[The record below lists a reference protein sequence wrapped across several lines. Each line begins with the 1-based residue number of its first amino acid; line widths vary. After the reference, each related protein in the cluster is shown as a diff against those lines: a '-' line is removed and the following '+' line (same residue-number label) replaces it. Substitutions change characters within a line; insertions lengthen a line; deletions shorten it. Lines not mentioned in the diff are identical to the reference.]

1 MLEVRNATGAYSTAQ
16 IIHDVDLDIS
26 AGEIKAVLGRNG
38 VGKTT
43 LMKYLA
49 GVLPIADGTVVFDK
63 SELPRSASLR
73 ARSGV
78 AYVPQGREI
87 FPRLTVI
94 ENILVAAYAC
104 GQHGNAAIETA
115 FEKFPALKAR
125 AQVMGGKLSGG
136 QQQILALARAL
147 AMKPKIILLDEP
159 TEGIQPSIIM
169 EIQEILLELN
179 HSEKI
184 TILLTE
190 QNLDFVSGLATNC
203 YLMDK
208 GKIEREMPLA
218 ELREDKALIH
228 DMLGV

>member
-1 MLEVRNATGAYSTAQ
+1 MLEVRKATGGYSAAQ
-16 IIHDVDLDIS
+16 IISDINLDIS

-43 LMKYLA
+43 LMKFLA
-49 GVLPIADGTVVFDK
+49 GVLPVASGSVLFGK
-63 SELPRSASLR
+63 EELPRSASLR
-73 ARSGV
+73 ARRGL

-104 GQHGNAAIETA
+104 GQPGNAAVENA
-115 FEKFPALKAR
+115 FERFPALKER
-125 AQVMGGKLSGG
+125 ANVMGGKLSGG

-169 EIQEILLELN
+169 EIQEILLQLN
-179 HSEKI
+179 QSEKI

-218 ELREDKALIH
+218 TLQEDKALIH
-228 DMLGV
+228 QMLGV